1 MNKIYFGSK
10 GFIKPYNTSGRKVRQ
25 GTKQHRN
32 LEMGPRI
39 ETMNECTSCPVQPL
53 SLYYTTTSSTV
64 ACSQLAG
71 PVNTNQ

>member
-10 GFIKPYNTSGRKVRQ
+10 GFINPYNTSGWKVRE
-25 GTKQHRN
+25 GTKQRKN
-32 LEMGPRI
+32 LEMGTKT
-39 ETMNECTSCPVQPL
+39 ETMDESTSSPVQPS

-71 PVNTNQ
+71 PVINQ